1 MEIVLAFNQLGAGG
15 GDSYIV
21 TVAEQLQRLGHGV
34 TIFAP
39 DAEARD
45 TSVAHKGLR
54 VERSADDLPNHCDVV
69 MAQDTGT
76 AYDLAGRHSTTPQV
90 FCATSELVDFQMPPQ
105 VPGVSAAV
113 VALSERLARR
123 LRALAIRPRIIRLHQ
138 PIDTERFAPLEAIR
152 DRPKRALVIGNWLR
166 GRRLELLEEAWGH
179 AGIELRRAGI
189 DGGWTDSPER
199 AMGDADIVVAKGRAA
214 IEGMACGRAVY
225 VYDFAGVDGW
235 VTPERYPELEADNFA
250 GRAGGDAVDPDR
262 LRADLAA
269 YSPAMG
275 VANRDLAIANHG
287 ARRHAEEL
295 SSLFSQ
301 LGPADAPPAGPCD
314 ELARLSRI
322 QWQLES
328 RVLGITREA
337 QRQQERAL
345 ELEREL
351 TRLSAEL
358 NRLSSPRPAL
368 RLAARAV
375 RRRLLEWASLR
386 SRPERSP
393 R

>member
-1 MEIVLAFNQLGAGG
+1 VEIVLAFNQLGAGG

-21 TVAEQLQRLGHGV
+21 TVAEQLERLGHGV

-39 DAEARD
+39 DAGALD
-45 TSVAHKGLR
+45 ASVAHQGLR

-76 AYDLAGRHSTTPQV
+76 AYDLAGHHCTTPQV

-113 VALSERLARR
+113 VVLSERLARR
-123 LRALAIRPRIIRLHQ
+123 LRALAIRPRIVRLHQ
-138 PIDTERFAPLEAIR
+138 PVDTERFAPLEAIR

-166 GRRLELLEEAWGH
+166 GRRLELLEEAW
-179 AGIELRRAGI
+179 AGAGLELRRAGI

-214 IEGMACGRAVY
+214 IEGMASGRAVY

-250 GRAGGDAVDPDR
+250 GRAGADAVDPDR
-262 LRADLAA
+262 LRTDLAA

-295 SSLFSQ
+295 SKLFSQ
-301 LGPADAPPAGPCD
+301 LGSADAPPAGPCD
-314 ELARLSRI
+314 ELARLSRM

-337 QRQQERAL
+337 QQQQERAL

-358 NRLSSPRPAL
+358 NRLSAPRPAV
-368 RLAARAV
+368 RLAAQAV
-375 RRRLLEWASLR
+375 RRRLQEWASLR
-386 SRPERSP
+386 SRPGRSP